1 MESQSIE
8 ATLDSRAG
16 SDKQDWRKALI
27 KRVLTVVFA
36 IALLWLAFRGCNFVE
51 IWNYTRQTD
60 PLFLFLLFVCGI
72 ISQVLRAWRWIFML
86 EPVAGRKIS
95 LWNSYC
101 AVVVGYAVNVV
112 VPRGGEVARLVS
124 ITRSEKLSWAG
135 VLSTL
140 LLDRLLDIALLV
152 FALGLTLTVLP
163 KNILDEFPWLVP
175 GGVMLLVATIIG
187 LVLLPKMGAIL
198 RWVLRSSFAARSL
211 PEKII
216 SKLSELSAQFDVG
229 TKCLTN
235 PVAYPAIVGLSV
247 AIWVF
252 FAVSYYLMVLAFH
265 LNSQISAAQCLVI
278 FSVGSTGVLVPT
290 PGSIGSFHFLVSQ
303 TMMLTAGVDKDLA
316 LAYATAL
323 HVFSFIVVACIP
335 AAVCLPLQS
344 ALSDKKASQPPVQAR
359 D

>member
-1 MESQSIE
+1 MES
-8 ATLDSRAG
+8 APAG
-16 SDKQDWRKALI
+16 AGLDKQDWRKTLL
-27 KRVLTVVFA
+27 KRILTVVFA
-36 IALLWLAFRGCNFVE
+36 VVLLWLAFRGCNFAE
-51 IWNYTRQTD
+51 IWNYTSRTD
-60 PLFLFLLFVCGI
+60 PLYLLLLFVTGI
-72 ISQVLRAWRWIFML
+72 VAQILRAWRWIFML
-86 EPVAGRKIS
+86 EPVAGRKVS

-124 ITRSEKLSWAG
+124 ISRSEKLSWPG

-140 LLDRLLDIALLV
+140 LVDRLLDIALLV

-163 KNILDEFPWLVP
+163 KNILAEFPWLVP
-175 GGVMLLVATIIG
+175 GGIMLLVATVIG
-187 LVLLPKMGAIL
+187 LVLLPQMGAIL
-198 RWVLRSSFAARSL
+198 RWVLRSSLARRLL

-216 SKLSELSAQFDVG
+216 SKLSELSAQFDIG

-235 PVAYPAIVGLSV
+235 PVAYPAIVGLSA
-247 AIWVF
+247 AIWIC
-252 FAVSYYLMVLAFH
+252 FAFSYYLMVLAFH
-265 LNSQISAAQCLVI
+265 LQNIISPSQCLVI

-303 TMMLTAGVDKDLA
+303 TMMLTSNVDKDLA

-323 HVFSFIVVACIP
+323 HVFCFIVVACVP
-335 AAVCLPLQS
+335 AAICVPLQS
-344 ALSDKKASQPPVQAR
+344 ALSTEKAQKSRPQAK